1 MQQYLTTFVP
11 FLFIT
16 RYLGKLNIYGEMLDR
31 LYVDNSTPLKPLIIQ
46 TIRSKPTPQ
55 LYFS

>member
-16 RYLGKLNIYGEMLDR
+16 NYLGKLNIYGEMLDR
-31 LYVDNSTPLKPLIIQ
+31 LYVDNSTPLKPVDPSLIGGVNHKK
-46 TIRSKPTPQ
+46 S
-55 LYFS
+55 LE